1 MYNKTAKSTEKR
13 RNVKTSTV
21 FRHILALTLLAA
33 LALTL
38 VSCGGGR
45 AVMEYGGEAI
55 TEGEFQFYLAT
66 YKSRFAETYS
76 DFRDNEA
83 FYRQPVGDVTAEEF
97 LFDAVVHNVSLS
109 LICDGLFKEYG
120 LSLPRAVVSEVD
132 EYLDTFLEDYA
143 GGSKNTLNQ
152 ALSAYGVNM
161 KMLREIYLRDER
173 ATAVYNYLY
182 GSSGTIGLND
192 ADRTAYLEANYARV
206 RHIWVN
212 NKTGYATDENGDP
225 IIGSDG
231 YQQQIPLTG
240 SDLDAKNALVAAID
254 ESLAEGGDFE
264 QIYEAFSEDQYY
276 PHGYYLTRDMDF
288 VKGVVTSAFELA
300 VGDWVKVESDYGV
313 HYIMRLPLEE
323 RPWEEE
329 DCADFFEDY
338 DETVTAELFTSM
350 LEEKF
355 SEITYHDDLLSQYS
369 VEASPI
375 NSRF

>member
-1 MYNKTAKSTEKR
+1 MKTKTAIR
-13 RNVKTSTV
+13 R
-21 FRHILALTLLAA
+21 ILALTLLI
-33 LALTL
+33 LLILPL
-38 VSCGGGR
+38 VSCGGGA
-45 AVMEYGGEAI
+45 AVMEYGGASI
-55 TEGEFQFYLAT
+55 SEGEFQYYLAT
-66 YKSRFAETYS
+66 YKSRFAQTYS

-83 FYRQPVGDVTAEEF
+83 FYRQPIGDVTAEEF

-109 LICDGLFKEYG
+109 LLCDGLFREYG
-120 LSLPRAVVSEVD
+120 LSLPRAVEKEVD
-132 EYLDTFLEDYA
+132 GYLDSFLEDYA

-152 ALSAYGVNM
+152 ALAAYGINM

-182 GSSGTIGLND
+182 GSNGTIGLND

-206 RHIWVN
+206 RHIYVN
-212 NKTGYATDENGDP
+212 NKTRYATDENGDP

-231 YQQQIPLTG
+231 HQQQVPLTG
-240 SDLDAKNALVAAID
+240 PDLDAKNALVAAID

-264 QIYEAFSEDQYY
+264 QIYDAFSEDRYY
-276 PHGYYLTRDMDF
+276 PHGYYLTRTMDF
-288 VKGVVTSAFELA
+288 IDGVVSSAFELEL
-300 VGDWVKVESDYGV
+300 GEWVKVESDYGV
-313 HYIMRLPLEE
+313 HYVMRLPLEE

-338 DETVTAELFTSM
+338 DETVSAELFTSM

-355 SEITYHDDLLSQYS
+355 SEITYHDDLLSRYS

>member
-1 MYNKTAKSTEKR
+1 MKTKTAIR
-13 RNVKTSTV
+13 R
-21 FRHILALTLLAA
+21 ILALTLLI
-33 LALTL
+33 LLILPL
-38 VSCGGGR
+38 VSCGGGA
-45 AVMEYGGEAI
+45 AVMEFGGASI
-55 TEGEFQFYLAT
+55 SEGEFQYYLAT
-66 YKSRFAETYS
+66 YKSRFAQTYS

-83 FYRQPVGDVTAEEF
+83 FYRQPIGDVTAEEF

-109 LICDGLFKEYG
+109 LLCDGLFREYG
-120 LSLPRAVVSEVD
+120 LSLPRAVEKEVD
-132 EYLDTFLEDYA
+132 GYLDSFLEDYA

-152 ALSAYGVNM
+152 ALAAYGINM

-182 GSSGTIGLND
+182 GSNGTIGLND

-206 RHIWVN
+206 RHIYVN
-212 NKTGYATDENGDP
+212 NKTRYATDENGDP

-231 YQQQIPLTG
+231 HQQQVPLTG
-240 SDLDAKNALVAAID
+240 PDLDAKNALVAAID

-264 QIYEAFSEDQYY
+264 QIYDAFSEDRYY
-276 PHGYYLTRDMDF
+276 PHGYYLTRTMDF
-288 VKGVVTSAFELA
+288 IDGVVSSAFELEL
-300 VGDWVKVESDYGV
+300 GEWVKVESDYGV
-313 HYIMRLPLEE
+313 HYVMRLPLEE

-338 DETVTAELFTSM
+338 DETVSAELFTSM

-355 SEITYHDDLLSQYS
+355 SEITYHDDLLSRYS